1 MNNPHQWMIRI
12 GGRLTKTVT
21 TTENGRSFSFY
32 GKVNATKTFGEDQTI
47 HIDKDYKLDP
57 MGSFL
62 EGELGISAQ
71 LSPDI
76 SLHGD
81 VNYQQKL
88 QKTGISGVSFSG
100 GIRYQF

>member
-1 MNNPHQWMIRI
+1 
-12 GGRLTKTVT
+12 
-21 TTENGRSFSFY
+21 
-32 GKVNATKTFGEDQTI
+32 
-47 HIDKDYKLDP
+47 DP

>member
-71 LSPDI
+71 LSPDTRFMAMSI
-76 SLHGD
+76 I
-81 VNYQQKL
+81 K
-88 QKTGISGVSFSG
+88 KSFKKPVY
-100 GIRYQF
+100 RE